1 MNLSSSHLGVLAAIT
16 LPDPQP
22 PVAPDSPSAAIHRRL
37 PELPVERAAE
47 ILHDLNLLGLTAV
60 PYIKGMVSPTSTA
73 DVEKWITPEGRDV
86 LRRTRH

>member
-1 MNLSSSHLGVLAAIT
+1 MT

-22 PVAPDSPSAAIHRRL
+22 QEMLDSPSAAIHRRL
-37 PELPVERAAE
+37 PELPAEQAAE

-60 PYIKGMVSPTSTA
+60 PYIQGMVNPTSTA
-73 DVEKWITPEGRDV
+73 DLEKWITPEGRDM